1 MDNCKKLAIDACMHA
16 VQNEG
21 LLLRVVVRVFFFE
34 HVKAAATHAAS
45 FPRQTDMLHAKS
57 AEGFDTPS
65 LPYKEG
71 HWFQTPRGGA
81 IILIEKGVRL
91 VFWGE
96 KG

>member
-1 MDNCKKLAIDACMHA
+1 MSEQLQPM
-16 VQNEG
+16 
-21 LLLRVVVRVFFFE
+21 LPL
-34 HVKAAATHAAS
+34 AAS

-96 KG
+96 KGRQKGKEELAENERKGK